1 MGDVIAVGC
10 NEVPRAGGGSY
21 WPGKG
26 DARDHISKDDSND
39 LRKQSIAAD
48 ILRRLNSV
56 LNEGTAETAAEMIE
70 SSTLFDITEF
80 GRAVHAEM
88 DAILSCA
95 RSGISICGATLY
107 TTTFPCHNCARH
119 IIAAGLRRVVYIE
132 PYPKSLADKL
142 HGDSMWLGERGKGA
156 GVSKIGFEP
165 FVGIGPRKY
174 ADLFGVTLS
183 TGFNIE
189 RKDARGHVVPWTRTN
204 GKPRIPM
211 QPISFLQREQAVSEE
226 LGIILNGAH
235 QYELPR

>member
-1 MGDVIAVGC
+1 MLKEGSAEFAVQ
-10 NEVPRAGGGSY
+10 A
-21 WPGKG
+21 
-26 DARDHISKDDSND
+26 
-39 LRKQSIAAD
+39 
-48 ILRRLNSV
+48 
-56 LNEGTAETAAEMIE
+56 IE
-70 SSTLFDITEF
+70 SSMLFDITEF

-95 RSGISICGATLY
+95 RSGISISGAILY

-174 ADLFGVTLS
+174 ADLFAVTLS

-189 RKDARGHVVPWTRTN
+189 RKDSKGHVVPWVRAN
-204 GKPRIPM
+204 GKTRVPM
-211 QPISFLQREQAVSEE
+211 QPISFLQREQLLAEE
-226 LGIILNGAH
+226 LDIIPNGAH
-235 QYELPR
+235 